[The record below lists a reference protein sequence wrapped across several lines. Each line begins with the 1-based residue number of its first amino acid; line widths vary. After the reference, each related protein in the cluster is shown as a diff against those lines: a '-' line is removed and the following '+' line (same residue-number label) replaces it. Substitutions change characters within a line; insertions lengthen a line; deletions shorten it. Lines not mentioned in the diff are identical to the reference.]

1 MLSDSGLFRKNCPT
15 FLQSKSGA
23 VHPSRTTRVFS
34 HVSPSAN
41 LEANKWS
48 EGNAWIVMGPARE
61 VDFVAGL

>member
-23 VHPSRTTRVFS
+23 VHPSRTTRVFND
-34 HVSPSAN
+34 VSPSAN

-48 EGNAWIVMGPARE
+48 EGNPWIVMGPARE